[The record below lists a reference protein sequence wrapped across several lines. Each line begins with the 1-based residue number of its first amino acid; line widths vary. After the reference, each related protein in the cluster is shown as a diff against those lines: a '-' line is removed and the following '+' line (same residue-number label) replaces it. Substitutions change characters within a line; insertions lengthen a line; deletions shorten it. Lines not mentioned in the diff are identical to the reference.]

1 MYDIDK
7 EYERKR
13 MEILRSIEG
22 SSKSTARATD
32 SIHIIVVLF
41 MFALSASVYFS
52 WRQDSLF
59 IKKVEGSVEQACIE
73 SCQPIA
79 FHSVKKGRCY
89 CDPDGIVLDS
99 WVRYEKRYE

>member
-13 MEILRSIEG
+13 IGILRSIE
-22 SSKSTARATD
+22 SYSKSTARAAD
-32 SIHIIVVLF
+32 SIRIIVMLF

-52 WRQDSLF
+52 WREDSLF
-59 IKKVEGSVEQACIE
+59 IKKVDGGVEQACIE

-89 CDPDGIVLDS
+89 CDSDGIVLDS
-99 WVRYEKRYE
+99 WVRDEKRHK